1 MVLCA
6 HVDAY
11 VLIKSD
17 RGVIKDYAKA
27 SLSNVMSMLHLD
39 SECIMKPPII
49 YGLPFSQPVR
59 AVLWLLL
66 NKRQPFEFR
75 MVNPGHRGK
84 NGSRHPEF
92 LDKNPAGTI
101 PCLEEAE
108 SGFSIGE
115 AHAIMTYLC
124 RSRGWDDL
132 YPRNDQDQARIDA
145 YLHFHHRNVREASMM
160 VAARVRKDLNFSQE
174 MQANSQRL
182 FLQAA
187 AILDSHY
194 LKSSEFLLGDT
205 LSIADFAAC
214 VEVGQLSGDYTN
226 ILDLSE
232 FPRLSSWLVRMKQV
246 RGYEEVHF
254 PLKEIG
260 DIRDEPPSI
269 DTLRSANVGGLEVLS
284 RAVAQFG

>member
-1 MVLCA
+1 
-6 HVDAY
+6 
-11 VLIKSD
+11 
-17 RGVIKDYAKA
+17 
-27 SLSNVMSMLHLD
+27 MSIVHQAAD
-39 SECIMKPPII
+39 FVMKPPII

-75 MVNPGHRGK
+75 MVNPGHPGK

-92 LDKNPAGTI
+92 LEKNPGGTI

-124 RSRGWDDL
+124 RSRGWTDL
-132 YPRNDQDQARIDA
+132 YPDNAQDQARIDA

-174 MQANSQRL
+174 MQVNSQRL

-187 AILDSHY
+187 KILDSHY

-214 VEVGQLSGDYTN
+214 AEVGQLSSDYTN

-232 FPRLSSWLVRMKQV
+232 FPRLSQWLERMKQV
-246 RGYEEVHF
+246 PGYAEVHF
-254 PLKEIG
+254 PLQEIG

-269 DTLRSANVGGLEVLS
+269 DTLRSANVGGLEILTK
-284 RAVAQFG
+284 AVAQFS